1 MAKSDSMKKEINKFL
16 YFYRFL
22 ATDKK
27 RKNLTL
33 SFLNGILNKDDENCF
48 TDISFLD
55 KDNEPLTLDG
65 KLSKL
70 DIRADLNDGTQV
82 DIEVQVCQFKLMAE
96 RSLYYWSKMYSEQL
110 EKGAEYKKL
119 KKAIAINLLAFDYLE
134 DEQDWHNIYNL
145 LNEKSHKKL
154 TDHIEIHFLE
164 LPKFTLKDMRKIRA
178 SEAWIAYF
186 SGKYSKKELE
196 KIAMTTPAIK
206 EAVEFEDIFLQDK
219 IERRAYEQR
228 EKAIR
233 DYYSY
238 MSAFK
243 EEGLQQ
249 GLQEGL
255 QQGLQQGIR
264 KVAINLLKA
273 NMSIDFIS
281 QNTGLNE
288 QEILHLQQLI
298 TK

>member
-1 MAKSDSMKKEINKFL
+1 
-16 YFYRFL
+16 
-22 ATDKK
+22 
-27 RKNLTL
+27 
-33 SFLNGILNKDDENCF
+33 
-48 TDISFLD
+48 
-55 KDNEPLTLDG
+55 
-65 KLSKL
+65 
-70 DIRADLNDGTQV
+70 
-82 DIEVQVCQFKLMAE
+82 
-96 RSLYYWSKMYSEQL
+96 
-110 EKGAEYKKL
+110 
-119 KKAIAINLLAFDYLE
+119 
-134 DEQDWHNIYNL
+134 
-145 LNEKSHKKL
+145 
-154 TDHIEIHFLE
+154 
-164 LPKFTLKDMRKIRA
+164 MRKIRA

-186 SGKYSKKELE
+186 SGKYSKEELE
-196 KIAMTTPAIK
+196 EIAMTTPAIK
-206 EAVEFEDIFLQDK
+206 EAVGFEDTFLQDK

-255 QQGLQQGIR
+255 QRGIQQGLQQGMQEGIR

-273 NMSIDFIS
+273 NMPIDFIV

-288 QEILHLQQLI
+288 QEILHLQQLM